1 MSNYN
6 TQLQS
11 NNIDLQEVL
20 QILQTKAA
28 GSGEQ
33 ATPVISIG
41 SSGLITATAGTKSAT
56 KQLAFQPAKTI
67 TPSTASQIAV
77 SSGYYTGGDIT
88 VAGDSNL
95 KATNI
100 RSGISIFGITGTLD
114 DKKAEWSAN
123 EDSIVSGKIQEY
135 TNDRVTEVGDYAFAL
150 RHIKSV
156 NFPICKTIYRNAFAS
171 CYQLSSVNFPKC
183 TNIWSYAF
191 FLCHHSSFISVSFPA
206 CTSIASYAFC
216 DCYNLSQFYLTG
228 SSVCT
233 LLNSNAF
240 NNTPYAGY
248 SNHFSGTPY
257 IYVPAS
263 LVDTYKTATNWTY
276 FSSYFSA
283 VEGEDNLIRFTIEG
297 FEYQAEQG
305 MTWAEWIESEYNSI
319 DCYILNNKIHYYN
332 GDPLKDVN
340 SRVTQEASSI
350 ISNNGIYET

>member
-171 CYQLSSVNFPKC
+171 CY
-183 TNIWSYAF
+183 
-191 FLCHHSSFISVSFPA
+191 
-206 CTSIASYAFC
+206 
-216 DCYNLSQFYLTG
+216 
-228 SSVCT
+228 
-233 LLNSNAF
+233 
-240 NNTPYAGY
+240 
-248 SNHFSGTPY
+248 
-257 IYVPAS
+257 
-263 LVDTYKTATNWTY
+263 
-276 FSSYFSA
+276 
-283 VEGEDNLIRFTIEG
+283 
-297 FEYQAEQG
+297 
-305 MTWAEWIESEYNSI
+305 
-319 DCYILNNKIHYYN
+319 
-332 GDPLKDVN
+332 
-340 SRVTQEASSI
+340 
-350 ISNNGIYET
+350 